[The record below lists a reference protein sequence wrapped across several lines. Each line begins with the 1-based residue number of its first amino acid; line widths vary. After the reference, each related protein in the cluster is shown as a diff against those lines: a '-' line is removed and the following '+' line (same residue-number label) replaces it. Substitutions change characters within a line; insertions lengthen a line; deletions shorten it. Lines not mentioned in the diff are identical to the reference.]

1 MFDENVEKES
11 TSPPP
16 KIENIK
22 NKLFFFLSR
31 ILKLRTGATMCIIKR
46 TKRVKPTF
54 HLANRTSYQIKN
66 KAENGI
72 N

>member
-11 TSPPP
+11 TPPP
-16 KIENIK
+16 L
-22 NKLFFFLSR
+22 KLRTLRTNCCFLSR
-31 ILKLRTGATMCIIKR
+31 ILQLRTGATMCIIKR